1 VMMEAASMRLK
12 RELSERA
19 DKAHDPDRFFYC
31 SSDES
36 GDDERQARGRGSS
49 MSSRRVSR
57 SATPSRRSR
66 STSRGRTPNRVRSP
80 GAAIPFHPDDP
91 DQSPAYTQPA
101 PSAFPATL
109 AHSRSPDSDEDDSP
123 SLLNHTSDKASI
135 SSYHIANHIDDYLT
149 QPRCAAAAG
158 HGHDKGGHLGRM

>member
-1 VMMEAASMRLK
+1 MKEAASMRLK

-19 DKAHDPDRFFYC
+19 DNAHDPDRFFYC

-36 GDDERQARGRGSS
+36 GDDERQARGRGSAVF
-49 MSSRRVSR
+49 SRCVSR
-57 SATPSRRSR
+57 SSATHSRRSSR
-66 STSRGRTPNRVRSP
+66 SASRGRTPNRARSP
-80 GAAIPFHPDDP
+80 AAAIPYYPDDP
-91 DQSPAYTQPA
+91 YQSPAYTQPA

-109 AHSRSPDSDEDDSP
+109 AHSRSPDSDEEDSP
-123 SLLNHTSDKASI
+123 SLLNHTSDNASI

-158 HGHDKGGHLGRM
+158 HGS